1 MRTWV
6 MAVIAASLVMGV
18 ASAWAG
24 GSCCASKKSANAGDV
39 AKGGKD
45 WDQCEKMISSMDLSE
60 DQKAK
65 ISSIQEAC
73 KKEGSTEESCGK
85 YMSQIRDV
93 LTPDQQAKWDEGMKS
108 CAQKSDS

>member
-1 MRTWV
+1 
-6 MAVIAASLVMGV
+6 MAVVAASLVMGV

-24 GSCCASKKSANAGDV
+24 SSCCPAKKSAKAGEV

-45 WDQCEKMISSMDLSE
+45 WAQCEKMVSSMDLSE

-73 KKEGSTEESCGK
+73 KKEGNTEESCGK
-85 YMSQIRDV
+85 YMGQIRDV
-93 LTPDQQAKWDEGMKS
+93 LTPEQQTKWDEGLKS
-108 CAQKSDS
+108 CE